1 MERASRTL
9 VTDFVFVRFSNSPR
23 VQLLFFSLFL
33 LIHLS
38 SLVGSALIVHTAA
51 VDGRLHT
58 PMYLFICNLS
68 LVELWYTTVTVPKM
82 PANSLNS
89 QGVIS
94 GLSHISQYYF
104 FSLATA
110 ELFIL
115 TTMAFDVALPSANHS
130 STHCCSALRLGVLW
144 LGLLAY
150 TYAIQTV
157 GYAFSTVTILEAL
170 VFTMASYAPVLTTIP
185 AMASAAA
192 RRKAFYT
199 CAAHLSVVTINFST
213 LTSKQQINWL
223 YEELFPLESQ
233 ICLETQVL
241 GDLKETPNRRVPSS
255 RGIHYVEKG
264 ENMQDIK
271 YHLPFSLVISLNRKT
286 SFRQYLLGNAKEPLR
301 REEPR
306 TFKLQRDSRV

>member
-144 LGLLAY
+144 LD

-199 CAAHLSVVTINFST
+199 LKYESNVHKIVAIFYSVITPLLNPLIYT
-213 LTSKQQINWL
+213 LRNKDVKEAVKVL
-223 YEELFPLESQ
+223 VSQ
-233 ICLETQVL
+233 I
-241 GDLKETPNRRVPSS
+241 
-255 RGIHYVEKG
+255 
-264 ENMQDIK
+264 
-271 YHLPFSLVISLNRKT
+271 
-286 SFRQYLLGNAKEPLR
+286 
-301 REEPR
+301 
-306 TFKLQRDSRV
+306 

>member
-144 LGLLAY
+144 LGLLACGIPLAHVPLIPSY
-150 TYAIQTV
+150 TNLLLHPQPDQLMPIRLSAFLAQTLKYESNVHKIVAIFYSVITPLLSPLIYTLRNKDV
-157 GYAFSTVTILEAL
+157 KEAVKVL
-170 VFTMASYAPVLTTIP
+170 V
-185 AMASAAA
+185 
-192 RRKAFYT
+192 
-199 CAAHLSVVTINFST
+199 
-213 LTSKQQINWL
+213 
-223 YEELFPLESQ
+223 SQ
-233 ICLETQVL
+233 I
-241 GDLKETPNRRVPSS
+241 
-255 RGIHYVEKG
+255 
-264 ENMQDIK
+264 
-271 YHLPFSLVISLNRKT
+271 
-286 SFRQYLLGNAKEPLR
+286 
-301 REEPR
+301 
-306 TFKLQRDSRV
+306 